1 MSSRVIGVV
10 RGGVVCAVLAVCG
23 TSLGAQQTVVLTD
36 GDRLSG
42 RVTRIEAGRWVFRFG
57 NGEAKIPPRQIAA
70 FTAPEPIGVRFA
82 DSTIAVVTL
91 QPSDDLLRAT
101 FLDGSTRLVTPAEIE
116 AIGSPDD
123 LEALRPIRIGIF
135 SPLWMFW
142 GASGSVGFSD
152 QSGNSRARGIA
163 GELEI
168 QRRSPR
174 DRITLGGGINRE
186 FRENDDGDLVT
197 AVAKYYGSLR
207 FDLYFLPRF
216 FAFAATLQERDRFQ
230 DLDLR
235 SNYTAG
241 FGFQFIGT
249 RTTEMRLSVS
259 SGIRVENFLDN
270 GRTTAAVLNSSGD
283 VKEKLGPLMFDWKIA
298 WTPNIQDLGDFRARS
313 NATLTAAVY
322 AGLGF
327 RIGLLNEYNS
337 RPRPGVE
344 KHDMLFTTTLAY
356 TVGALR

>member
-1 MSSRVIGVV
+1 MSGRVIGVV
-10 RGGVVCAVLAVCG
+10 RGMVVCTVLAVYG
-23 TSLGAQQTVVLTD
+23 TRLGAQQTIVLTN

-42 RVTRIEAGRWVFRFG
+42 TVTRIEAGRWVFRFG
-57 NGEAKIPPRQIAA
+57 TGEAKIPPGRITT
-70 FTAPEPIGVRFA
+70 FTAPAPIGVRFA
-82 DSTIAVVTL
+82 DSTIAAVTF
-91 QPSDDLLRAT
+91 QPSDDLLLAT

-123 LEALRPIRIGIF
+123 LDTLRPIRIGIF
-135 SPLWMFW
+135 SPLGMFW

-152 QSGNSRARGIA
+152 KSGNSRARGIS
-163 GELEI
+163 GDLEI

-186 FRENDDGDLVT
+186 FRENDEGDLVT

-230 DLDLR
+230 DIDLR

-249 RTTEMRLSVS
+249 RTTDIRLSVS
-259 SGIRVENFLDN
+259 SGIRVESFVDN

-283 VKEKLGPLMFDWKIA
+283 VKERLGPFTFDWKIA
-298 WTPNIQDLGDFRARS
+298 WTPNIKDLGDFRARS
-313 NATLTAAVY
+313 NTTLTAAIY

-327 RIGLLNEYNS
+327 RIGLQNEYNS

-344 KHDMLFTTTLAY
+344 THDMLFTTTLAY
-356 TVGALR
+356 TVGAMR